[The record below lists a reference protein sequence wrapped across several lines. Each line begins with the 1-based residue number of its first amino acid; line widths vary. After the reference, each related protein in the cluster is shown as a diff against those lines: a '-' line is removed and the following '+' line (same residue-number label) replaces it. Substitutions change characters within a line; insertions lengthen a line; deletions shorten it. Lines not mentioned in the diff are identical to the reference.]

1 MHKIKYLLLI
11 AVCVYIVYIAIT
23 MFMWDVCWLHSRNA
37 ETPPINWLLVGLG
50 VAGQFLHLIILSVI
64 CKWIVS
70 RDFPRINIIF
80 FKKKSG
86 APLNLFALIFL
97 ALLMTVMSSRMVGH
111 GLIHGASAGMSV
123 ISDPCWDWTIAWHC
137 NTCK

>member
-1 MHKIKYLLLI
+1 MRKIKYLSLI
-11 AVCVYIVYIAIT
+11 GVCIYIAYIAIT
-23 MFMWDVCWLHSRNA
+23 MFMWDLCWFHSRNA
-37 ETPPINWLLVGLG
+37 EMPPINWLLVGLG
-50 VAGQFLHLIILSVI
+50 VAGQFLHLIILSII

-80 FKKKSG
+80 LKKSG
-86 APLNLFALIFL
+86 ASLNLFALIFL

-111 GLIHGASAGMSV
+111 GLIHGTSAGMSV
-123 ISDPCWDWTIAWHC
+123 ISDPCWDWAIAWHC